1 MSASVT
7 IESKGDGGIII
18 NGRKFRVTETTR
30 IFDLLGKPIPICD
43 LPVPSEA
50 VVEYIEDNGDP
61 ECLKIEVTR
70 FLQNSEIGPK
80 SKDSD

>member
-1 MSASVT
+1 MI
-7 IESKGDGGIII
+7 IESKGDGGIKIG
-18 NGRKFRVTETTR
+18 GRKFVVSEATL
-30 IFDLLGKPIPICD
+30 IFDLLGKSIPICD

-50 VVEYIEDNGDP
+50 VVEYLSTGGQDP

-70 FLQNSEIGPK
+70 LLENSEIGPR